1 MRGANGSHEINA
13 EVSALSLSFSQPLNG
28 KPDGRPRYAR
38 DNSSRQF
45 LETFPRTRLT
55 GVEKL
60 SLIQLQPTAPR
71 SCSVERDVTP
81 LSLGGKGGGRERD
94 VAPLSR
100 AAGQKADAQLQLNLK
115 P

>member
-45 LETFPRTRLT
+45 PRTRLT

-60 SLIQLQPTAPR
+60 SLIQLQPTAPP